1 MNFETKEE
9 YDKHIAELVRP
20 YQRCIEK
27 LNDKMKYT
35 NDALTQILLIING
48 PLLIDEL
55 LIETKPK

>member
-9 YDKHIAELVRP
+9 YEKHIADLVRP

-48 PLLIDEL
+48 PLLVDEL
-55 LIETKPK
+55 SLQTKTE

>member
-1 MNFETKEE
+1 MNFETIEE
-9 YDKHIAELVRP
+9 YEKHIADLVRP
-20 YQRCIEK
+20 YQKCIEK

>member
-9 YDKHIAELVRP
+9 YDKHNVDLVIP
-20 YQRCIEK
+20 YQKQIEK
-27 LNDKMKYT
+27 LNDKLKYT

-55 LIETKPK
+55 SLQVKTE